1 MGSCG
6 AAADELETSTPMRQ
20 TFAGCCAATG
30 KLSAKSMAQSVR
42 TVIFLV
48 IFFLRLATRHS
59 TLAPSP
65 YCAPRFERYL
75 SRR

>member
-1 MGSCG
+1 MGVIGSCG

-48 IFFLRLATRHS
+48 MFFSALSTRHS
-59 TLAPSP
+59 PLLNRGRDGH
-65 YCAPRFERYL
+65 C
-75 SRR
+75 